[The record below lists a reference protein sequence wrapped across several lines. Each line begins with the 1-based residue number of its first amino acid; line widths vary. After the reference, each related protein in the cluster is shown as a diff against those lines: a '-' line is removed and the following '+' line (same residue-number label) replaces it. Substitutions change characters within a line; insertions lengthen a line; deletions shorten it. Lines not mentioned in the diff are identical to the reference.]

1 MKTYRPKTFSL
12 LFLSGLYKEHNCEV
26 AKYCYLRWRVCIGIY
41 TVTEISITAMDG
53 MKNPE
58 LKIVVISSTAR
69 IVVANGKAKMLL
81 LAALDDLG
89 KNIVITFMFG
99 EAVALL
105 RFKTKCLILSH

>member
-1 MKTYRPKTFSL
+1 MVYIK
-12 LFLSGLYKEHNCEV
+12 NII

-105 RFKTKCLILSH
+105 RFKTTCLILSH

>member
-1 MKTYRPKTFSL
+1 
-12 LFLSGLYKEHNCEV
+12 
-26 AKYCYLRWRVCIGIY
+26 
-41 TVTEISITAMDG
+41 MDG

-89 KNIVITFMFG
+89 KNIVITMFG

-105 RFKTKCLILSH
+105 RFKTTCLILSH